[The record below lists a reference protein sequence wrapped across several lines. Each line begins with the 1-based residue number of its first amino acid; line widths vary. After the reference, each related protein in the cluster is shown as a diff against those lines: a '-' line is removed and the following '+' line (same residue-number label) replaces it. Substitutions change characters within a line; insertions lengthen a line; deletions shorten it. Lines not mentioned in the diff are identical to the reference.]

1 MAEPRGLFNRS
12 SSGLGTILGPKGKD
26 FFDYQLAGQ
35 EQKRRE
41 AAAKKA
47 AADKKQAD
55 LDKAALKLLESKD
68 TYAIYQDAADQELQ
82 RGIDLY
88 ASGNATQADLM
99 RIAANYASLINKGN
113 QLQKVDEAA
122 FDAAKENKRIN
133 EAEWTKIRNER
144 LLADQSLQAL
154 QGRTVDPET
163 GMVFYRDMVGGSAAL
178 NEQAVVTDVVAKLG
192 EDITSFM
199 QGGDVEWLR
208 GNRITKN
215 QQTNEKVKKAF
226 QYDAATGSYR
236 VKSADDL
243 MDLGITDAFMKD
255 GDMKRIVMDKIFN
268 TMTEDEWD
276 ALSTD
281 ERNRRISETVAET
294 LKPYAG
300 GEMKVEDK
308 TRSDRYQTKT
318 ESERKGDEEEAR
330 RREWYQHL
338 KSGNKTLMKNALDF
352 LAQDDAQISGATLQR
367 ISDPELRFQ
376 GREGMGT
383 PTPPIDWNKDYK
395 IMQSSV
401 DARTGKVRVLVAP
414 SKPVEGVDSE
424 GYKADVMS
432 KPRWITWS
440 VDYNKEDPEFWLSLY
455 NEAKNRGKSNY
466 NKNVGGGL
474 QDDFIGLGGGSVDD
488 DDFLNMN

>member
-68 TYAIYQDAADQELQ
+68 TYAIYQDAADNGYLLPAIES
-82 RGIDLY
+82 Y
-88 ASGNATQADLM
+88 ANGTATQADLM
-99 RIAANYASLINKGN
+99 KAAAGYANLINKGN
-113 QLQKVDEAA
+113 QLQKVDETA
-122 FDAAKENKRIN
+122 FEAAKENKRIN
-133 EAEWTKIRNER
+133 QAEWTKMRNET
-144 LLADQSLQAL
+144 LLADGSLQAL
-154 QGRTVDPET
+154 ESRTVDPET
-163 GMVFYRDMVGGSAAL
+163 GMVFYRDQVGGSAAL

-192 EDITSFM
+192 EDITSYM

-215 QQTNEKVKKAF
+215 QQNSEKVNKAF
-226 QYDAATGSYR
+226 QYDSATGSYR

-281 ERNRRISETVAET
+281 QRNRRISETVAET

-308 TRSDRYQTKT
+308 TRSDRYTVKT
-318 ESERKGDEEEAR
+318 DTGDDDDDGSR
-330 RREWYQHL
+330 QWYL
-338 KSGNKTLMKNALDF
+338 DVKSGDKTLIENSLNYLTQDGVRYNGTTLRKFLQSDPQQRTQLGNIYPRVEYTFTSVDAIPDQGIAIAKIEPTAKSIEDFELTENKDTKGGFEQIIVLPLD
-352 LAQDDAQISGATLQR
+352 QATN
-367 ISDPELRFQ
+367 DPEL
-376 GREGMGT
+376 
-383 PTPPIDWNKDYK
+383 WNTLYNPAKQRAKKDY
-395 IMQSSV
+395 
-401 DARTGKVRVLVAP
+401 DRN
-414 SKPVEGVDSE
+414 KPAG
-424 GYKADVMS
+424 
-432 KPRWITWS
+432 T
-440 VDYNKEDPEFWLSLY
+440 
-455 NEAKNRGKSNY
+455 
-466 NKNVGGGL
+466 
-474 QDDFIGLGGGSVDD
+474 LGGGFNNNDPRCV
-488 DDFLNMN
+488 